1 MTPLLDLIKQ
11 FEGCKLTPYICPAG
25 VLTVGWGATGA
36 GVNLGEVWTQ
46 EQADK
51 RLESDALKA
60 IRQTLALCPT
70 LSGNRLYAVAD
81 FTFNLGAGRLKASTL
96 RKRINADQWELVPAE
111 LRKWVNG
118 GGRKL
123 PGLVKRREAEIAL
136 I

>member
-1 MTPLLDLIKQ
+1 MKPLLDLIKR

-46 EQADK
+46 EQADR
-51 RLESDALKA
+51 RLESDAMNAVK
-60 IRQTLALCPT
+60 QTLALCPG
-70 LSGNRLYAVAD
+70 LAGNRLYAVAD
-81 FTFNLGAGRLKASTL
+81 FTFNLGSGRLKASTL
-96 RKRINADQWELVPAE
+96 RKRINADQWELVPTE
-111 LRKWVNG
+111 LRKWVMG

-123 PGLVKRREAEIAL
+123 QGLVKRREAEIAL